1 MKTLNARTF
10 EVCFCFEKRFLILLY
25 QRREKALQAFFF
37 YSLQN
42 YYTNRYIKIQ
52 FAMTSDSESESDDEE
67 YNQGPDIFEA
77 AADEEIKEDH
87 LRKKR
92 FFFFPCLVK
101 EQFHIFFTHSS
112 GSFSFFIA

>member
-1 MKTLNARTF
+1 MITTMLCEDFKRARTF
-10 EVCFCFEKRFLILLY
+10 EVCFCFEKKIFDLIS
-25 QRREKALQAFFF
+25 EGKKHKAFFF

-87 LRKKR
+87 WCARFS
-92 FFFFPCLVK
+92 FFFFPCC
-101 EQFHIFFTHSS
+101 QM
-112 GSFSFFIA
+112 